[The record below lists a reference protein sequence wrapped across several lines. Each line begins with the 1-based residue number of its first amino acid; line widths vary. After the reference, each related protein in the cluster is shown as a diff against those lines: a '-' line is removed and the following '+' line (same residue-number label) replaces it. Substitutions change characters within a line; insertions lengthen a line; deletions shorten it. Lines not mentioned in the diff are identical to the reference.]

1 MKYKAELGMLLVTLL
16 WGTNFVAG
24 KFAMEDGLSPN
35 FYTAIRFCG
44 AFVILTAIY
53 WKRMSGITKK
63 TLWAGGLIGIAVGVG
78 YILQTIGLS
87 MTTAAKTG
95 FLTGLYVVLVPVL
108 NSLWKR
114 ILPAKKEIAG
124 VATATLGLAVLSLNR
139 DFTMGFGDILVFIS
153 AVSFAISIILISH
166 FASQEDPVV
175 LAVLQVGVTA
185 VLSFLL
191 GIFTE
196 PVPMG
201 TVFTGQTVL
210 VLGYSI
216 LFCTAINT
224 VVQNVAQS
232 QLSPITAALI
242 LVFEPVFAGFFAFL
256 ILGEALGL
264 KELSGSF
271 LIILGMLITL
281 IKK

>member
-1 MKYKAELGMLLVTLL
+1 MLLVTLL